1 MNNNV
6 QNTIEKQTT
15 ILGVYSEKLTAMLPQ
30 IIFAFIL
37 FIVSMFVAKFVK
49 FLLTRLLDKY
59 KTSIGIISLIIN
71 FVQVTIILVGIMQ
84 ALAVMGVNTA
94 SFAAILGAAGFSI
107 GLAFKEVLANLGSC
121 LIILFF
127 KPFQLGDY
135 IKCETTEGTVTDIH
149 MFSTVLTTVDNKLI
163 ILPNSQI
170 TSNPVINYT
179 AQDKRRMDF
188 IFNVEYDTNVQV
200 LYEIANRLFGEDKR
214 VLDNPKPLIGVDSMN
229 NKIIKF
235 IAKPWVK
242 TQDYWEVYYKL
253 MEEFKNEFDKNNIK
267 LASGFVINNLN

>member
-229 NKIIKF
+229 NKIIRF